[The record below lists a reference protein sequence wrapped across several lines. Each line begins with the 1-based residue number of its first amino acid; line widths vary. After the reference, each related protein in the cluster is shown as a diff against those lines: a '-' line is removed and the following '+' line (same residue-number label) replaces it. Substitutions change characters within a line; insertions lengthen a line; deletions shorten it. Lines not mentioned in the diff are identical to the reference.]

1 MEVSIYPDLGSGLST
16 VEIRISIVR
25 KGRNMLFKVG
35 KKEVWKLAD
44 PVRSLFFSVLNVST
58 PYKILKVYF
67 FKGKMVLTK
76 IFLMRSEISIFF
88 IFYFVSLPD

>member
-67 FKGKMVLTK
+67 FQGENGFDQNIPYEVRN
-76 IFLMRSEISIFF
+76 FHF
-88 IFYFVSLPD
+88 FYFLLCNPP